1 LGNLH
6 YFLGIEVN
14 KILEG
19 ILLSQEKYAN
29 DLLKKVG
36 MSNCK
41 SVSTP
46 MSTSEKMTLHEGE
59 P

>member
-29 DLLKKVG
+29 GLLKKVA